1 MKTHTEILHFIEDT
15 HCSLENAIGLLA
27 CLLEFVD
34 EESIGP
40 ANEPTEHRIL
50 RIERLYMR
58 LPQHAPLLR
67 CALDILNG
75 EYKLLG
81 DLINEAFHSPAPSL
95 SKEEAA
101 A

>member
-1 MKTHTEILHFIEDT
+1 MKTRNDILHTVEDT

-40 ANEPTEHRIL
+40 ANEPPEHRIL
-50 RIERLYMR
+50 RMEKLYAR

-75 EYKLLG
+75 EYRMLG
-81 DLINEAFHSPAPSL
+81 DLINEAFRGPAPTSNR
-95 SKEEAA
+95 EEVVA
-101 A
+101 

>member
-1 MKTHTEILHFIEDT
+1 MKTRIEILHAVEDT
-15 HCSLENAIGLLA
+15 HCSLENAIGLLS

-40 ANEPTEHRIL
+40 DNEPPEHRIL
-50 RIERLYMR
+50 RIDRLYAR

-67 CALDILNG
+67 CALDILNS
-75 EYKLLG
+75 EYKMLG
-81 DLINEAFHSPAPSL
+81 DLIYESYHDPAPAL
-95 SKEEAA
+95 SRKEAA